1 MAREAV
7 VVTGSLGGIGRAI
20 SARLRAGG
28 LLVIGIDWEEG
39 GPQQDYEHVRM
50 DLASLAQSTGAAIEV
65 GTAIESARRRA
76 GADQIV
82 GLVNNAA
89 IQVVQAAAL
98 LDAAELRRSLD
109 VNVVAPLVLAQCLRG
124 QLTRYQGCIVNIGS
138 IHARLTKPGF
148 CAYSTSK
155 SALSGLSR
163 ALAVEWGGDIR
174 VATIEPAAV
183 ATPMLEAGFSGRPE
197 ARAALE
203 LAHPSRSIG
212 SVEHVAEWVY
222 RIVVDRQA
230 FTNGMLLRLDG
241 GIGGRLHDPAD
252 D

>member
-7 VVTGSLGGIGRAI
+7 VVTGSLGGIGQAI
-20 SARLRAGG
+20 TARLLSGG
-28 LLVIGIDWEEG
+28 FAVIGIDRKEG
-39 GPQQDYEHVRM
+39 SAEPSYEHVCM
-50 DLASLAQSTGAAIEV
+50 DLETLAQSAGAALQV
-65 GTAIESARRRA
+65 GAAIESARQRI
-76 GADQIV
+76 GADYVV

-89 IQVVQAAAL
+89 IQVVQPAAAL
-98 LDAAELRRSLD
+98 DATELRRSLD
-109 VNVVAPLVLAQCLRG
+109 VNVVAPLVLAQCLHADLARCH
-124 QLTRYQGCIVNIGS
+124 GCIVNIGS

-174 VATIEPAAV
+174 VATIEPAAI
-183 ATPMLEAGFSGRPE
+183 ATPMLEAGFAGRPE

-203 LAHPSRSIG
+203 LASPSRSIG

-230 FTNGMLLRLDG
+230 FANGMLLRLDG